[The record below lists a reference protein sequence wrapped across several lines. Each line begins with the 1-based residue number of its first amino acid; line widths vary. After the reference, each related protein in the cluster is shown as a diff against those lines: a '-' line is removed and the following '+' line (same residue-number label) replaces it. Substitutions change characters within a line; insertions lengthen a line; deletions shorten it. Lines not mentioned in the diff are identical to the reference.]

1 MAPSYAI
8 IFMDDLKEILP
19 KDRDKKPLTW
29 WRYINDIFVLWQHGQ
44 KKLENFL
51 ESLNCNHPIIKFI
64 ASFSREACAQPYLSP
79 KFF

>member
-29 WRYINDIFVLWQHGQ
+29 WRYINYIFALWQHGQ
-44 KKLENFL
+44 KNLKTF
-51 ESLNCNHPIIKFI
+51 
-64 ASFSREACAQPYLSP
+64 
-79 KFF
+79 